1 MAPGR
6 AGSSLRVCGVSLVG
20 GFREWG
26 ERLSRLLP
34 DQPDTETFA
43 PFGARFLEHLPR
55 VEVKDLSEWSEAA
68 ELWARQGDPGSSQG
82 TKCSVSLGF
91 LGCGTPVLNQEKK
104 LVTPLQPQLC
114 PDLMTWLY
122 DIEH

>member
-1 MAPGR
+1 M
-6 AGSSLRVCGVSLVG
+6 G

-34 DQPDTETFA
+34 DQPDTETLA

-55 VEVKDLSEWSEAA
+55 VEVKDLSEWSEAP

-82 TKCSVSLGF
+82 TECSVSLGF
-91 LGCGTPVLNQEKK
+91 LGGGTPVLNQEKK

-114 PDLMTWLY
+114 LDLMTWHY